1 MRREIVFIAILC
13 CLLACSQALFAF
25 GKIHLGDLYYLL
37 DEHTHTAE
45 VTASI
50 DQHGMAGNYPDLDS
64 VVIPDTVTYLRVK
77 YAVKSIGEYAFSN
90 SADLVTV
97 DIPDQILSIGSDAFN
112 GCRNLT
118 SVTLPEGI
126 DRLFRVFAYCTSLHR
141 ITIPNSVTAV
151 NTVFAGCTS
160 LDSVVLPPNITLLAA
175 TFANCHSLQYVTL
188 PDSLQIIRRL
198 TFLNCQSLR
207 SITIP
212 EKVSEV
218 NTQAFKDCPALDT
231 IRVLAVEPPLATSE
245 SFTGMNKSTCVL
257 LVPNSSVDLYRE
269 AAGWKDFNVQPIE
282 APADIEE
289 AQESTSQTQ
298 SGKILH
304 RGQIYILRGSNTY
317 TISGKEVNK
326 IDL

>member
-1 MRREIVFIAILC
+1 MLKKIRLITILY
-13 CLLACSQALFAF
+13 CLLAFSQALFAF
-25 GKIHLGDLYYLL
+25 GKTRIGDLYYML
-37 DEHTHTAE
+37 DEYARTAE

-50 DQHGMAGNYPDLDS
+50 DQHGMAGNYPELDS
-64 VVIPDTVTYLRVK
+64 IAIPDTISYGGVK
-77 YAVKSIGEYAFSN
+77 YAVKSIGEHAFSN

-97 DIPDQILSIGSDAFN
+97 DIPDHILSIGSDAFN

-175 TFANCHSLQYVTL
+175 TFANCHNLQYVTL

-198 TFLNCQSLR
+198 TFLNCQSLQ
-207 SITIP
+207 SITLP
-212 EKVSEV
+212 EKVTEV

-231 IRVLAVEPPLATSE
+231 IRVLAAEPPTATSE
-245 SFTGMNKSTCVL
+245 SFTGMDKSSCIL
-257 LVPNSSVDLYRE
+257 LVPASSIDLYRE
-269 AAGWKDFNVQPIE
+269 AECWKDFNVQPLDSPTGIG
-282 APADIEE
+282 A
-289 AQESTSQTQ
+289 STVLPK

-304 RGQIYILRGSNTY
+304 NGQVYIVRGDNTY
-317 TISGKEVNK
+317 TLQGQELK
-326 IDL
+326 

>member
-1 MRREIVFIAILC
+1 MLKKIRLITILY
-13 CLLACSQALFAF
+13 CLLAFSQALFAF

-37 DEHTHTAE
+37 DEHALTAE

-77 YAVKSIGEYAFSN
+77 YAVKSIGEYAFDHS
-90 SADLVTV
+90 DLTTIV
-97 DIPDQILSIGSDAFN
+97 IPDHIQSIGESTF
-112 GCRNLT
+112 GSCRNLT

-198 TFLNCQSLR
+198 TFLDCQNLR

-212 EKVSEV
+212 EKVTEV

-231 IRVLAVEPPLATSE
+231 IRVLAVEPPTATSE
-245 SFTGMNKSTCVL
+245 SFTGMDKSSCIL
-257 LVPNSSVDLYRE
+257 LVPASSIDLYRE
-269 AAGWKDFNVQPIE
+269 AECWKDFNVQPLDSPTGLGASIVL
-282 APADIEE
+282 PK
-289 AQESTSQTQ
+289 

-304 RGQIYILRGSNTY
+304 NGQVYIVRGDNTY
-317 TISGKEVNK
+317 TLQGQELK
-326 IDL
+326 

>member
-13 CLLACSQALFAF
+13 CLLAFSQALFAF
-25 GKIHLGDLYYLL
+25 GKIHLGNLYYLL

-77 YAVKSIGEYAFSN
+77 YAVKSIGEYAFDHS
-90 SADLVTV
+90 DLTTIV
-97 DIPDQILSIGSDAFN
+97 IPDHIQSIGESAF
-112 GCRNLT
+112 GSCKNLT

-126 DRLFRVFAYCTSLHR
+126 DKLFRVFIGCTSLCR

-151 NTVFAGCTS
+151 NTVFVGCTS

-269 AAGWKDFNVQPIE
+269 AAGWKDFNVLPIE
-282 APADIEE
+282 APADTEE
-289 AQESTSQTQ
+289 APESTSQTQ

>member
-13 CLLACSQALFAF
+13 CLLAFSQALFAF

-37 DEHTHTAE
+37 DEHALTAE

-77 YAVKSIGEYAFSN
+77 YAVKSIGEYAFDHS
-90 SADLVTV
+90 DLTTIV
-97 DIPDQILSIGSDAFN
+97 IPDHIQSIGESAFRS
-112 GCRNLT
+112 CKNLT

-126 DRLFRVFAYCTSLHR
+126 DKLFRVFAYCTSLHR

-198 TFLNCQSLR
+198 TFLDCQNLR

-212 EKVSEV
+212 EKVTEV
-218 NTQAFKDCPALDT
+218 NTQAFKDCLALDT
-231 IRVLAVEPPLATSE
+231 IRVLAAEPPTATSE
-245 SFTGMNKSTCVL
+245 SFTGMDKSSCIL
-257 LVPNSSVDLYRE
+257 LVPASSIDLYRE
-269 AAGWKDFNVQPIE
+269 AECWKDFNVQPLDSPTGIG
-282 APADIEE
+282 A
-289 AQESTSQTQ
+289 STVLPK

-304 RGQIYILRGSNTY
+304 NGQIYIVRGDNTY
-317 TISGKEVNK
+317 TLQGQELK
-326 IDL
+326 